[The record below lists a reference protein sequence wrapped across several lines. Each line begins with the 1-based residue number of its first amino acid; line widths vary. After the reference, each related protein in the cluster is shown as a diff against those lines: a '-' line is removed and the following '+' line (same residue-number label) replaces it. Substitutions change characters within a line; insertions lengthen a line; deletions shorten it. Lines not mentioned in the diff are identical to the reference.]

1 MKKALSILLCLAL
14 VIPVFGCSSPST
26 PAAAT
31 PPAVA
36 EPSATEAATQPSA
49 TEAPAPKEGIKWR
62 FVSAFT
68 KNAAEHTGFWLFYDR
83 VNQELDG
90 RLNMEYLGSTEIVA
104 YFDQFEQLGKGT
116 FEIGHLPVNM
126 AENLLPVTDA
136 LYLTEYTPM
145 EMRENG
151 TYEYMI
157 KKYADTMNLQFLG
170 LTGGEDYAYTLY
182 TNFEV
187 TSMDDF
193 KGKTIRT
200 APVFVPF
207 VEAMGAGAVAI
218 GAGEVYTALERGVV
232 DGFGWSTIGA
242 VDYAWYEVT
251 KYRIAPSFYPCNV
264 GIYVNKDAY
273 DALPDDLKAEVNR
286 IAAEVE
292 AETYTVMGDLVQKEF
307 AELEAK
313 GMKTITLTG
322 DLEQQWLNT
331 ARDAGWKN
339 LEKLDPQGCA
349 EVRPLV
355 TKGN

>member
-1 MKKALSILLCLAL
+1 MKKTLSILMCLILVAL
-14 VIPVFGCSSPST
+14 MFGCTAPAEEATAT
-26 PAAAT
+26 PEATQAAPETTEAAAT
-31 PPAVA
+31 EV
-36 EPSATEAATQPSA
+36 
-49 TEAPAPKEGIKWR
+49 PKEGIKWR

-68 KNAAEHTGFWLFYDR
+68 KAAAEHAGFWMFFDR
-83 VNQELDG
+83 INEELDG
-90 RLNMEYLGSTEIVA
+90 RLNIEYLGGTEVVA
-104 YFDQFEQLGKGT
+104 YFDQFEQLGKGA

-145 EMRENG
+145 EMRTNG
-151 TYEYMI
+151 TYDYMI
-157 KKYADTMNLQFLG
+157 EKYAEKMNLQFLG
-170 LTGGEDYAYTLY
+170 VTSGEGYAYTFY

-187 TSMDDF
+187 NSLDDF

-207 VEAMGAGAVAI
+207 LEALGAGAVAI
-218 GAGEVYTALERGVV
+218 PGGEVYTALERGVV

-242 VDYAWYEVT
+242 VDNAWYEVVD
-251 KYRIAPSFYPCNV
+251 YRIEPPFYPCNI
-264 GIYVNKDAY
+264 GMYVNKDAY

-292 AETYTVMGDLVQKEF
+292 AEAYSVLVGDLVKKEF
-307 AELEAK
+307 ATLEEK

-322 DLEQQWLNT
+322 EMEQQWLSM
-331 ARDAGWKN
+331 AREAGWAN
-339 LEKLDPQGCA
+339 LEKLDPVGAA

-355 TKGN
+355 TK